1 MFDRFNEVLGTA
13 AMRINNNKYL
23 GAVKSTFTIY
33 MPFIIIGSFALL
45 FNIVLTSP
53 TTGLAQFAPFQFLT
67 SLQPAFT
74 AINFATMSIM
84 SLAIVTIL
92 GYSLA
97 RYNRINE
104 IVGGIV
110 ALASYVIVV
119 PQSIPT
125 VVDGVDTTV
134 NALPTSSMDAS
145 GLFIGMFLT
154 ILVIEFFTFLSKF
167 DRLKIKMPETVP
179 TGIVNS
185 FNLLLPILITTV
197 TVSVLSRLFVNA
209 TGLYLNQF
217 IYNIVQ
223 APLEA
228 MVQSPAGIMLLV
240 FISQLFWLIGIHG
253 GLVISPIRNPLLI
266 AALAANIEAY
276 QNGQAPTEP
285 VTMGF
290 WMAFIVVGGAG
301 LTLSLASA
309 ILLTSKREDER
320 AIAKLSFVPGL
331 FGISEPMV
339 FGTPLV
345 LNPVYAIPFAFGS
358 SIAAGIGLFFHSIG
372 FLQPNVVDVPFGIP
386 LILNA
391 FLGYGWQGV
400 VVQLLIVGL
409 GVLFYLPFVRISN
422 RVYARNLEAQ
432 KAMEQAEGEVPE
444 QITQS

>member
-1 MFDRFNEVLGTA
+1 MFEKFNEALGSL

-23 GAVKSTFTIY
+23 GAIKSTFTIY

-45 FNIVLTSP
+45 LNIILTSP
-53 TTGLAQFAPFQFLT
+53 TTGLAQFEAFQFLT
-67 SLQPAFT
+67 ALKPAFT
-74 AINFATMSIM
+74 AVNFATMSIM

-92 GYSLA
+92 GYNLA
-97 RYNRINE
+97 RYNNINE

-125 VVDGVDTTV
+125 VVEGVETTV

-145 GLFIGMFLT
+145 GLFIGMILT
-154 ILVIEFFTFLSKF
+154 ILVIEFFSFLANF
-167 DRLKIKMPETVP
+167 ERLKIKMPETVP

-197 TVSVLSRLFVNA
+197 TVSVLSRIFVNA

-223 APLEA
+223 APLETL
-228 MVQSPAGIMLLV
+228 VQSPAGIMLLV

-253 GLVISPIRNPLLI
+253 GLIISPIRNPLLI
-266 AALAANIEAY
+266 AALAANITAY
-276 QNGQAPTEP
+276 QNGQTPTEP

-290 WMAFIVVGGAG
+290 WMVFIVAGGAG
-301 LTLSLASA
+301 LTLSLAIA
-309 ILLTSKREDER
+309 ILLSSKRDDER

-345 LNPVYAIPFAFGS
+345 LNPIYAIPFAFGS
-358 SIAAGIGLFFHSIG
+358 SIAAGIGLFFHTIG
-372 FLQPNVVDVPFGIP
+372 FLQPNVIDVPFGIP
-386 LILNA
+386 LILSA
-391 FLGYGWQGV
+391 LLGYGWRGV
-400 VVQLLIVGL
+400 LVQLLIL
-409 GVLFYLPFVRISN
+409 GMGVALYWPFVQVSN
-422 RVYARNLEAQ
+422 RQYARNLEMKQ
-432 KAMEQAEGEVPE
+432 VEEQVEGEVPATE
-444 QITQS
+444 I